1 MTSGFG
7 PSYDSYI
14 FWSREKEIGDTYTY
28 TRIKIWWSVFFS
40 CAEFCWHLMISINA
54 DWCGA
59 SKIPASFLL
68 FLRAFEWRMNI
79 WIFFFFTIFF
89 ERVFSYIFSSF
100 WKWSESG
107 IFPLSLYNW
116 LRDRKRK
123 KREKKNWKR
132 KKADDPAWRGFWR
145 RSTLT
150 SFFYKYWVELISTE
164 SAQRRRDVLSK
175 WSHETFALVNLV

>member
-79 WIFFFFTIFF
+79 WIFFFLQFF
-89 ERVFSYIFSSF
+89 SKGFFLISFRHFENEVRVEFS
-100 WKWSESG
+100 
-107 IFPLSLYNW
+107 LSLSITGWETENEKKG
-116 LRDRKRK
+116 KRK
-123 KREKKNWKR
+123 TEKER
-132 KKADDPAWRGFWR
+132 KPMIRPGEVFGGGRPWHH
-145 RSTLT
+145 S
-150 SFFYKYWVELISTE
+150 SINIE
-164 SAQRRRDVLSK
+164 
-175 WSHETFALVNLV
+175 